1 MNAAQAYAAA
11 VDALQAARRAR
22 QDALRHCENYEAGE
36 DADASGYPGSPGYAA
51 CFWDGERARAD
62 WCEACAARTDLGD
75 WKALKRE
82 KARAQAEVLRA
93 GRAGSEVDAVTR
105 TSVALV
111 KARDEVRRLTKERA
125 AFLCEREGVDDPEG
139 EERRVID
146 PCWRATYEK
155 PDPDCGGGG
164 WSLAVEPED
173 WCPSCQQRQV
183 VFLQLRAAR
192 RRVVALTSGHLNA
205 TRAHMRRT
213 GELPPTPPKPARPK
227 VEAPKPLML
236 LQPLP
241 PEDADDVPF

>member
-11 VDALQAARRAR
+11 VDALQAARRRNREIRRA
-22 QDALRHCENYEAGE
+22 CECYEAPE
-36 DADASGYPGSPGYAA
+36 EATHDYPGSDGYPP
-51 CFWDGERARAD
+51 CPWSKRPRED
-62 WCEACAARTDLGD
+62 WCEACAGLTDIPRIGPLKD
-75 WKALKRE
+75 AQRAAL
-82 KARAQAEVLRA
+82 RAVLAA
-93 GRAGSEVDAVTR
+93 GRASSEVDTVTR
-105 TSVALV
+105 TSVAPV
-111 KARDEVRRLTKERA
+111 KARDEVRRLRAERA
-125 AFLCEREGVDDPEG
+125 AFLCEREGVDDPER
-139 EERRVID
+139 EDRRVID

-227 VEAPKPLML
+227 VEAPEPSPRK
-236 LQPLP
+236 
-241 PEDADDVPF
+241 EDPNDVPF